1 MHDAAM
7 TSWTDFAAAEP
18 ELAARVQACFAVRKH
33 ATLATLRLDGSPR
46 ISGSE
51 VQFADDGLFL
61 GSMQGARKAADLQ
74 RDPRFALHCPTV
86 DAVPGDEGSWFGDAK
101 VSGVAIEVAEGPGGS
116 HRFALD
122 LLEVVHTRLGTPAD
136 HLVIESWH
144 PGRGLRRI
152 ERR

>member
-1 MHDAAM
+1 M
-7 TSWTDFAAAEP
+7 TTWTDFAAAQP
-18 ELAARVQACFAVRKH
+18 DLAERVRACFAVRKH
-33 ATLATLRLDGSPR
+33 ATLATIRRDGSPR

-51 VQFADDGLFL
+51 VEFSDEGLFL
-61 GSMQGARKAADLQ
+61 GSMAGAVKALDLQ

-86 DAVPGDEGSWFGDAK
+86 DAVPGEESAWRGDAK
-101 VSGVAIEVAEGPGGS
+101 LAGVATEVAPGPGGS

-122 LLEVVHTRLGTPAD
+122 LLEVVHTRVGTPAD

-144 PGRGLRRI
+144 PDRGLRRI